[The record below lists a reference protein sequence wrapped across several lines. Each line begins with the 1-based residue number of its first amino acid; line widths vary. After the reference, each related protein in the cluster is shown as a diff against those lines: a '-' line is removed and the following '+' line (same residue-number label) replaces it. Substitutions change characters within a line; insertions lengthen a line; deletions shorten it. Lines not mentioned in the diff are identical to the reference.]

1 MIHSLYRD
9 QVIPAPLDKV
19 WEYFCDP
26 KNLNAMTPPD
36 MNFEI
41 LTGGDVRMYEGQ
53 LIEYRVEFVKGIR
66 SRWLTE
72 ISHVRECEYFVDE
85 QRMGPYRFWYHEHG
99 FEELSSGTLMKD
111 RVTYVVPVGFL
122 GDVLNQ
128 LWIAGRL
135 KYIFDYRQKKNIEL
149 FGGEK

>member
-1 MIHSLYRD
+1 MIHNLYRE

-26 KNLNAMTPPD
+26 KNLNTITPPD

-41 LTGGDVRMYEGQ
+41 LNGGDVRMYEGQ

-72 ISHVRECEYFVDE
+72 ISHVRECKYFVDE

-99 FEELSSGTLMKD
+99 FAGTSSGTLMKD
-111 RVTYVVPVGFL
+111 RVTYSAPMGFL
-122 GDVLNQ
+122 GDILTQ
-128 LWIAGRL
+128 LWISGRL
-135 KYIFDYRQKKNIEL
+135 KYIFDYRQKKIIEL